1 MTLRSLVLPFLL
13 VASLLSG
20 WAAAGAYAQSPSA
33 SGPARHDVPNSQ
45 SVPVPALAATPD
57 SLPDAANTAP
67 AADAGSDANAPDASQ
82 TDRQQGDQQQSESAP
97 ETLRVVDFASPIA
110 MLNLSGA
117 LSDNRVSE
125 PGHPNSA
132 WFTISIKN
140 DGIQPVSRVLLA
152 DDPPSSGLALLP
164 QTSRPILREAA
175 GSDSSLI
182 IERAAAFGRF
192 AFRITLPPAH
202 SATLAL
208 HFDSVAGRPSLL
220 AWSEAALVAHN
231 RRTAILT
238 GVVGG
243 LLAAAAA
250 FALGSAMLSGRP
262 FDKWAGIFL
271 TALLFVDMVGA
282 HVFDDGWFTALGG
295 PYGFLALAL
304 ALAFAAGARLV
315 DRVVPFAKF
324 HPLAGRWRDAAL
336 LVILALG
343 LAAAFGIPVAGL
355 LVRLIVVV
363 GAGCAAGYLA
373 HFGRLGFPGPRHLAP
388 AATVFAL
395 VTAAATFHALGW
407 FPPNLVA
414 PTAIGG
420 FAAAGAMLVALSC
433 VLPENLASGLF
444 PVLPPPVHPD
454 DDEREV
460 ISLTPGPYIAGANAE
475 RAAMAASH
483 QGVFDL
489 DLDTGLLTLSAEG
502 AAILGLP
509 AGATELS
516 REAWANRIHPDD
528 RAIYEDALKTY
539 GHEPGT
545 AFRLEFRA
553 RGAEERIHWF
563 ELRATMT
570 GLSTEAE
577 RCLGLIADVTARKQS
592 EVESAEATRGDTLTG
607 LANRFGLVDRLESAA
622 PHLGA
627 LTLMVF
633 DLDRFKTINTSL
645 GPDSADRVLQAIA
658 KRMQKHFTRQT
669 DLFRIGGVTFA
680 ALTDK
685 PVGDLRSWADTAL
698 AKVAEPF
705 QLGGREI
712 FLSAC
717 AGIVSGT
724 QAQDPMDLFNLAE
737 LAMLQARRD
746 GGGACVYSQ
755 EMADAAPE
763 ESDPVALEAE
773 LRRAMERGEMEIHYQ
788 PIIRLSNNSVA
799 GFEAL
804 LRWKHPQKGTVSP
817 DNFVGHSE
825 ETGLIRPLGRLALKT
840 ATEDVMRWQQFF
852 PLDPPLFVS
861 VNVSWRQISEDVFL
875 RDLES
880 ILRSS
885 AVRPGTLKL
894 EMTESTVMADTAVA
908 ERVLQRLHD
917 LGIGLAIDDFGTGHS
932 ALAQLKRF
940 PFDVIKI
947 DRSFLAPAEGDTKTI
962 LGSIVALA
970 HELGLQIVAEGIED
984 ERDARRL
991 RDLGCEYAQGY
1002 FFGMPIP
1009 ASEVTSY
1016 IAMTYARP
1024 DALSAAGT
1032 RD

>member
-1 MTLRSLVLPFLL
+1 LGLPLNGATGLLTLRSLLL
-13 VASLLSG
+13 SLLLL
-20 WAAAGAYAQSPSA
+20 AATGASVLAQSQP
-33 SGPARHDVPNSQ
+33 
-45 SVPVPALAATPD
+45 VPVPPLAATPD
-57 SLPDAANTAP
+57 TLPATAP
-67 AADAGSDANAPDASQ
+67 TPPSDDTANQAAPSADADQ
-82 TDRQQGDQQQSESAP
+82 TDQQAAPEAEAAPPP
-97 ETLRVVDFASPIA
+97 ETLRVVDFASPAA
-110 MLNLSGA
+110 MLNLGGA
-117 LSDNRVSE
+117 LSDNRVSD
-125 PGHPNSA
+125 PAHPNSA

-140 DGIQPVSRVLLA
+140 DGIQPVSRILLA
-152 DDPPSSGLALLP
+152 DDPPNSGLALLP

-192 AFRITLPPAH
+192 VFRVTLPPAH

-208 HFDSVAGRPSLL
+208 HFDSVAGRPALL
-220 AWSEAALVAHN
+220 AWTESALVAHN
-231 RRTAILT
+231 RRTAVLT

-262 FDKWAGIFL
+262 FDKWAGMFL
-271 TALLFVDMVGA
+271 TALLFADMVGA
-282 HVFDDGWFTALGG
+282 HVFDDGWFTVLGG
-295 PYGFLALAL
+295 PYGLLAFAL
-304 ALAFAAGARLV
+304 SLAFAAGGRLV
-315 DRVVPFAKF
+315 DHVAPFAAF
-324 HPLAGRWRDAAL
+324 HPLAGRWRDPVL
-336 LVILALG
+336 LGIVGLG
-343 LAAAFGIPVAGL
+343 LAAALGIPAAGL
-355 LVRLIVVV
+355 LARLIVVA
-363 GAGCAAGYLA
+363 GAGAAAGYLA
-373 HFGRLGFPGPRHLAP
+373 HFGRLGLAAPRHLAP

-395 VTAAATFHALGW
+395 VTAAATFHALGL

-420 FAAAGAMLVALSC
+420 FAAAGAMLVALAC
-433 VLPENLASGLF
+433 VLPENLALREA
-444 PVLPPPVHPD
+444 PLPLRARD
-454 DDEREV
+454 DDDDREV
-460 ISLTPGPYIAGANAE
+460 ISLAPAGLANAANAE

-489 DLDTGLLTLSAEG
+489 DLATGLLTLSAEG

-509 AGATELS
+509 SGATELS
-516 REAWANRIHPDD
+516 REAWSRRIHPDD
-528 RAIYEDALKTY
+528 RPIYEEALKTY
-539 GHEPGT
+539 GKEPGT

-553 RGAEERIHWF
+553 RGADEHIHWF

-570 GLSTEAE
+570 GLATEAE

-592 EVESAEATRGDTLTG
+592 EADSAEAVRGDTLTG
-607 LANRFGLVDRLESAA
+607 LPNRLALVDRLEYAGTN
-622 PHLGA
+622 LGA

-633 DLDRFKTINTSL
+633 DLDRFKTINASL
-645 GPDSADRVLQAIA
+645 GADAADRVLQAVV
-658 KRMQKHFTRQT
+658 KRMQKHFARQA
-669 DLFRIGGVTFA
+669 DMFRIGGVTFA
-680 ALTDK
+680 VLTDK
-685 PVGDLRSWADTAL
+685 PAGELRAWGGAA
-698 AKVAEPF
+698 VARLGEPF
-705 QLGGREI
+705 HLGGREI
-712 FLSAC
+712 FLSAS
-717 AGIVSGT
+717 AGAVTGA
-724 QAQDPMDLFNLAE
+724 QAQDPMDLLSLAE

-746 GGGACVYSQ
+746 GGGRACVYSQ
-755 EMADAAPE
+755 ELSDAAQE
-763 ESDPVALEAE
+763 DSDPVALEAE
-773 LRRAMERGEMEIHYQ
+773 LRRAMERGEIEIHYQ
-788 PIIRLSNNSVA
+788 PIIRLSDNSVA

-804 LRWKHPQKGTVSP
+804 MRWKHPERGTVPPES
-817 DNFVGHSE
+817 FVGHSE

-840 ATEDVMRWQQFF
+840 ASEDVMRWQQFF
-852 PLDPPLFVS
+852 PLDPPIFVS

-880 ILRSS
+880 VLRST

-894 EMTESTVMADTAVA
+894 EMTESSVMADTAMA
-908 ERVLQRLHD
+908 ERVLRRLHE

-947 DRSFLAPAEGDTKTI
+947 DRSFLSSSENGGGKTI
-962 LGSIVALA
+962 LNSIVGLA
-970 HELGLQIVAEGIED
+970 HELGLEVVAEGVED

-1024 DALSAAGT
+1024 DPKPGLSAAGS